1 MEVERETQV
10 LISGG
15 GLVGLSTA
23 MFLATHGIPSLVV
36 ERLKETSQLPRAA
49 FFHMRTLE
57 LFREAG
63 IEPAVREQS
72 EREFLPDGQVVA
84 VESLNGRQLAAFIAN
99 LNEGVADVS
108 PCRRL
113 FLTQPGLEPIL
124 RRRAEAGGAS
134 VMMGHELSD
143 VVQRDDGV
151 LATVK
156 NVETGEEDHIAAR
169 YLVCAEGGHSRLR
182 EQLGIAMDGRGIF
195 SRSLTIYFRA
205 DLAPYLKGRN
215 LSIIYVVNPTLSG
228 FFRLDK
234 NSQRGFFAVNVLGNA
249 INGENIETDA
259 SVDVSE
265 ERLIEL
271 VRIAAGVPD
280 LAVEIEGAARW
291 RCTADLAQRYRDGR
305 IFLAGDAAHLM
316 PPTGGFGGNTGV
328 HDAHNLA
335 WKLAMVLKGASGPA
349 LLDTYEIERRPVG
362 HFTVEQAYTRYVTR
376 TAPYLGAK
384 DYQPVANDFAIEL
397 GYRYRSP
404 AIIIGGDESPNH
416 QDPRQSRGCPG
427 FRAPHLWLEGTNGPV
442 STLDLFGRG
451 FTLLA
456 APNGQAWIDAA
467 AAIAK
472 EFPDLH
478 AHVVGSAELGDPKN
492 EFTDAYGIGERGAS
506 LIRPDGFVAW
516 RSTAQAGLD
525 AMDELRRVL
534 VRLLMRG
541 PVS

>member
-1 MEVERETQV
+1 MTVQRETQV

-72 EREFLPDGQVVA
+72 EREFMPDGQVVA
-84 VESLNGRQLAAFIAN
+84 VESLKGRQLAAFIAN

-124 RRRAEAGGAS
+124 RHRAEEGGAS
-134 VMMGHELSD
+134 MMTGQELSG
-143 VVQRDDGV
+143 VAQRDDGV
-151 LATVK
+151 VATVK
-156 NVETGEEDHIAAR
+156 NVETGEEQQIAAQ
-169 YLVCAEGGHSRLR
+169 YLICAEGGHSRLR

-205 DLAPYLKGRN
+205 DLAPYLTGRN

-249 INGENIETDA
+249 MTGENIQTDT

-265 ERLIEL
+265 DRLVEL
-271 VRIAAGVPD
+271 VRVAAGVPD
-280 LAVEIEGAARW
+280 LKVEIEGAARW
-291 RCTADLAQRYRDGR
+291 RCTADLARRYRDGR
-305 IFLAGDAAHLM
+305 AFLAGDAVHLM

-335 WKLAMVLKGASGPA
+335 WKLAMVLKGMASPV
-349 LLDTYEIERRPVG
+349 LLDTYEMERRPVG

-397 GYRYRSP
+397 GYHYRSP
-404 AIIIGGDESPNH
+404 AIAGGDEALEH

-427 FRAPHLWLEGTNGPV
+427 FRAPHLWLESENGPI

-451 FTLLA
+451 FVLLA
-456 APNGQAWIDAA
+456 APAGQAWADAA
-467 AAIAK
+467 AAITK
-472 EFPDLH
+472 DFPGLR
-478 AHVVGSAELGDPKN
+478 AHIVGSTELGDPKR
-492 EFTDAYGIGERGAS
+492 EFATAYSIGEGGAS

-516 RSTAQAGLD
+516 RSAAQAGAD
-525 AMDELRRVL
+525 AADQLRTVL
-534 VRLLMRG
+534 ARLLMR
-541 PVS
+541 S

>member
-1 MEVERETQV
+1 MAVEHETQV

-23 MFLATHGIPSLVV
+23 MFLAAHGIPSLVV

-72 EREFLPDGQVVA
+72 EREFMPDGQVVA
-84 VESLNGRQLAAFIAN
+84 VESLKGRQLAAFIAN

-124 RRRAEAGGAS
+124 RRRAEEGGAS
-134 VMMGHELSD
+134 VMMGHELSG
-143 VVQRDDGV
+143 VVQQDNGV

-156 NVETGEEDHIAAR
+156 NVETGEEQRIAAQ

-205 DLAPYLKGRN
+205 DLAAYLTGRN

-249 INGENIETDA
+249 MTGENIQTDA
-259 SVDVSE
+259 SQDVSE

-280 LAVEIEGAARW
+280 LKVEVEGAARW

-305 IFLAGDAAHLM
+305 IFLAGDAVHLM

-335 WKLAMVLKGASGPA
+335 WKLAMVQNGTAGPA
-349 LLDTYEIERRPVG
+349 LLDTYETERRPIG

-397 GYRYRSP
+397 GYRYHSP
-404 AIIIGGDESPNH
+404 AIVGDDGAQEH
-416 QDPRQSRGCPG
+416 LDPRQSRGSPG
-427 FRAPHLWLEGTNGPV
+427 FRAPHLWFNSAKGPV
-442 STLDLFGRG
+442 STLDLFGKG
-451 FTLLA
+451 FVLLTTPA
-456 APNGQAWIDAA
+456 GKAWSDTA
-467 AAIAK
+467 AAIA
-472 EFPDLH
+472 EDFPDLR
-478 AHVVGSAELGDPKN
+478 AHIVGSAELADPRG
-492 EFTDAYGIGERGAS
+492 EFAVAYGIGEGGAS
-506 LIRPDGFVAW
+506 LVRPDGFVAW
-516 RSTAQAGLD
+516 RSTTPPGAD
-525 AMDELRRVL
+525 AAEELRRVL
-534 VRLLMRG
+534 GRLLMR
-541 PVS
+541 SS